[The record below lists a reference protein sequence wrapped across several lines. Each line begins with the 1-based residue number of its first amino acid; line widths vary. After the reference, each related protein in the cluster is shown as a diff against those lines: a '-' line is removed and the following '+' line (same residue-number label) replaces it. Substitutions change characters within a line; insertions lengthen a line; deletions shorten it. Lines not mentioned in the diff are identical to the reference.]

1 MERSLRHRQAK
12 GERVANHPIR
22 EVRVESWVQLHE
34 LLYEGSYHPQL
45 NRFRSPFAFRG
56 LSRLEEDLRTSLMR
70 LGGETGDIE
79 HHMLRN
85 FRKYAHRDALPPGE
99 DGPWNWLA
107 LAQHHGLPTR
117 LLDWTFS
124 PYIALHFVTARRET
138 STTDGL
144 VWCVN
149 YVDAREELPPPLR
162 QALNDEGSNVFTVDL
177 LNSVSPSLRD
187 LEGLS
192 PGEPFPV
199 FLEPPSLDERIVH
212 QNALFSLMS
221 TVDSSLDQWLRKRP
235 HLARRLIIP
244 AALKWEIRDKLDQ
257 AGITERLLFPG
268 LDGLARWL
276 SRYYSPRD
284 CNPNPD

>member
-1 MERSLRHRQAK
+1 MSGIIED
-12 GERVANHPIR
+12 
-22 EVRVESWVQLHE
+22 VRVESWTHLHD
-34 LLYEGSYHPQL
+34 LLYEGSYDPAL
-45 NRFRSPFAFRG
+45 KRFRSPFAYRG
-56 LSRLEEDLRTSLMR
+56 LSRPEHDLRTSLMR
-70 LGGETGDIE
+70 LGGKSADVE
-79 HHMLRN
+79 HHLLRN
-85 FRKYAHRDALPPGE
+85 FRKYAHQRALPPGE

-124 PYIALHFVTARRET
+124 PYIALHFVTARPET
-138 STTDGL
+138 CSVSGM

-149 YVDAREELPPPLR
+149 YVEAKQELPRSLR
-162 QALNDEGSNVFTVDL
+162 QVLDDEGSNVFTVEL
-177 LNSVSPSLRD
+177 LNTLAPSLRD
-187 LEGLS
+187 LEALS
-192 PGEPFPV
+192 PGEPFPL
-199 FLEPPSLDERIVH
+199 FWEPPSLDERIVH

-221 TVDSSLDQWLRKRP
+221 TADTRLDEWLKRRP

-284 CNPNPD
+284 L